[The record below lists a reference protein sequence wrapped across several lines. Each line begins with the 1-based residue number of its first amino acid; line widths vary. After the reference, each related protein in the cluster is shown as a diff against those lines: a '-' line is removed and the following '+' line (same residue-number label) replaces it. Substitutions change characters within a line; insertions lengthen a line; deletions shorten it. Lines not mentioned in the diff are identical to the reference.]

1 MTGHSQS
8 LIFLL
13 VVSYVMILYYVPLD
27 AMLLRITI
35 ICFCI
40 VPSLERFGVASFPG
54 WGSRG
59 FVPIMQFG
67 SHLNFVGLMTFAK
80 ILGPI
85 YKQFG

>member
-13 VVSYVMILYYVPLD
+13 VVSYVMIPYYVPLD
-27 AMLLRITI
+27 AMLLRISI

-40 VPSLERFGVASFPG
+40 VPSLERFGVAPFPG
-54 WGSRG
+54 WGSRE
-59 FVPIMQFG
+59 FILIMQFRW
-67 SHLNFVGLMTFAK
+67 HLNFVGLMAFAK
-80 ILGPI
+80 ILGPV